1 MDREMQDWIR
11 GLGTARD
18 GLSRARKERYQQLQQ
33 WEYREMLGRV
43 SEEVDTLKQIPLRE
57 LHEYDGARRI
67 RLGLEELAEMMKAA
81 GV

>member
-18 GLSRARKERYQQLQQ
+18 GLSAARKERQQAQIQWVYQ
-33 WEYREMLGRV
+33 EMLERV
-43 SEEVDTLKQIPLRE
+43 AEEVEALKQIPLDE
-57 LHEYDGARRI
+57 LHSYDGARRI